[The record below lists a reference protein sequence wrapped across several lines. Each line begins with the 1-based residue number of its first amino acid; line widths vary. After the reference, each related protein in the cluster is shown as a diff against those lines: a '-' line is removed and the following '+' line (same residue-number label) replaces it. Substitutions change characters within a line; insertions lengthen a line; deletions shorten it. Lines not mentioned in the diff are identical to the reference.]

1 MHGSAL
7 QTGDTMVRSA
17 ALLLF
22 ATACLSGCGSAF
34 GEKLGCTSSSGQ
46 ETTISI
52 IKEQIE
58 KKISSESEGI

>member
-1 MHGSAL
+1 
-7 QTGDTMVRSA
+7 MVRSA